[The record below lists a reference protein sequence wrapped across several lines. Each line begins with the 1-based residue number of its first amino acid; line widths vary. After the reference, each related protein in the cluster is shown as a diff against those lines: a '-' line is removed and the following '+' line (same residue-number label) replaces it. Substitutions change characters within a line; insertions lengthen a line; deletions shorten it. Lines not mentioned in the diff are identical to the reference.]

1 MSTIDEVLA
10 AAEVVDAVCVI
21 DGETRIISVPN
32 EYKELGVES
41 DEKVTRIKFRC
52 PKIVGDNV
60 DLTEYNLYINYR
72 NAGNKL
78 NSYLVE
84 DVTVADDVINFSWL
98 LSRHVTES
106 PGTISYIVCA
116 KKSDDTGVIN
126 EWNTKVATGTV
137 GIGLEA
143 TEEIEEQNIDA
154 IEQILRSIV
163 ELENK
168 VDSGVGGGSGGYYA
182 PSIDDDGNLTWTASK
197 ADMPDV
203 SGTNIKGPQGV
214 SGVYVGSGDMPDGYN
229 VQIDPDGTPS
239 GIIPTIDET
248 LTERGKAA
256 DAKATGDA
264 ISALTEEKVSLPKD
278 TDGNVIH
285 GTVGWYAVSDGAG
298 GITWVESAPSTGGG
312 GETTTHGI
320 VWNLVNVTSSNNA
333 VSVADGASL
342 IAVLTPADG
351 YTLGDVTI
359 TMGGEVVTGAW
370 NADTATVTIQSV
382 TGDVVI
388 SCAGVEQT
396 GPVDTSPVIAGYD
409 MSLDSVG
416 SASTTTGGCY
426 TDFYAIPD
434 GASSVVLYSAD
445 AEGVSFTSNGK
456 LQYWNDAEFLEYW
469 STAVNLNTEKSYTL
483 KSGATRFRTSL
494 AINGIDDSYAYDRA
508 TGYIYFA
515 GANTKYYGMAN
526 IDGTLAGGGSGGTG
540 TANVAEE
547 VDNQVAMLSLSTG
560 ETVDTSAYSGL
571 SADYVA
577 MVQSNYDAMMAECLG
592 DYNKI
597 PIIVHT
603 DQHGRIGASN
613 QVMKLIGDMV
623 NWYEVSKCINLG
635 DTVPDRFDMTTLDNY
650 LSATKDSIPL
660 SKRLDVYGNHDV
672 WDSDDSQKYT
682 VDQKR
687 LSPYFKNIYAR
698 RHGNNGYF
706 TVVDDYYN
714 VKYLVISDLEYPDT
728 NYSTRRITTAQAKF
742 IVSELSADDGRDVV
756 LVSHVP
762 LDSDEVTSRDS
773 TYQAYSEKFLFDT
786 TAHNSFMTMIA
797 ARKNKTSGTF
807 TDSEGISHTYDFSN
821 VSGDLLMSLH
831 GHAHFEAYRT
841 FENSITEFIFDWF
854 YGNTFYFA
862 YIDRKEK
869 KFKVW
874 KNEANVGALEISI
887 A

>member
-41 DEKVTRIKFRC
+41 DEKVTRVKFQC
-52 PKIVGDNV
+52 PKNVGDNI

-84 DVTVADDVINFSWL
+84 DVTVTGDTINFSWL

-116 KKSDDTGVIN
+116 KKSDGTGVIN
-126 EWNTKVATGTV
+126 EWNTKVATGIV

-168 VDSGVGGGSGGYYA
+168 VDGGGSGGS
-182 PSIDDDGNLTWTASK
+182 SI
-197 ADMPDV
+197 
-203 SGTNIKGPQGV
+203 
-214 SGVYVGSGDMPDGYN
+214 
-229 VQIDPDGTPS
+229 
-239 GIIPTIDET
+239 TIDET
-248 LTERGKAA
+248 LTEQGKAA

-264 ISALTEEKVSLPKD
+264 IRSLSEEKVSLPKD
-278 TDGNVIH
+278 VDGNVIT
-285 GTVGWYAVSDGAG
+285 GTAGWYAVSDGAG
-298 GITWVESAPSTGGG
+298 GIAWVESAPSTGGG
-312 GETTTHGI
+312 GGTTTHGI

-333 VSVADGASL
+333 VSVDDGASL
-342 IAVLTPADG
+342 VAVLTPADG
-351 YTLGDVTI
+351 YTLGDVTS

-388 SCAGVEQT
+388 SCAGVEIT
-396 GPVDTSPVIAGYD
+396 ELDTSPIIVEHGKA
-409 MSLDSVG
+409 LDSSGGVYNL
-416 SASTTTGGCY
+416 AVTGACY
-426 TDFYAIPD
+426 TDFYTIPE
-434 GASSVVLYSAD
+434 GATNVTLYMAD
-445 AEGVSFTSNGK
+445 SESVSFSASGK
-456 LQYWNDAEFLEYW
+456 LQFWNDTKQVEYW
-469 STAVNLNTEKSYTL
+469 SAASNRNKEKSYVTAD
-483 KSGATRFRTSL
+483 GATRFRTSL
-494 AINGIDDSYAYDRA
+494 ATNGINNSYAYDST

-515 GANTKYYGMAN
+515 GANTQYYGMTN
-526 IDGTLAGGGSGGTG
+526 INGSTGGGS
-540 TANVAEE
+540 AVSIAAE
-547 VDNQVAMLSLSTG
+547 VDNQVAMLALSTG

-577 MVQSNYDAMMAECLG
+577 MVQANYDAMMAECLG

-623 NWYEVSKCINLG
+623 NWYEVSKCMNLG
-635 DTVPDRFDMTTLDNY
+635 DTVADRFGTTALENY

-672 WDSDDSQKYT
+672 WDSDDSQKYI

-714 VKYLVISDLEYPDT
+714 VKYLVVSDLEYPDT

-742 IVSELSADDGRDVV
+742 IVSELSEDDGRDVV

-773 TYQAYSEKFLFDT
+773 TYQAYSEKFLSDT

-807 TDSEGISHTYDFSN
+807 TDSEGISHAYDFSN
-821 VSGDLLMSLH
+821 ASGDLLMSLH

-854 YGNTFYFA
+854 HGNTFYFA

>member
-1 MSTIDEVLA
+1 MPDEYVIVEKSTLDSIGDTVRSATGSTENISVNNLNDAVA
-10 AAEVVDAVCVI
+10 AAI
-21 DGETRIISVPN
+21 T
-32 EYKELGVES
+32 
-41 DEKVTRIKFRC
+41 
-52 PKIVGDNV
+52 
-60 DLTEYNLYINYR
+60 
-72 NAGNKL
+72 
-78 NSYLVE
+78 
-84 DVTVADDVINFSWL
+84 
-98 LSRHVTES
+98 
-106 PGTISYIVCA
+106 
-116 KKSDDTGVIN
+116 
-126 EWNTKVATGTV
+126 
-137 GIGLEA
+137 
-143 TEEIEEQNIDA
+143 
-154 IEQILRSIV
+154 
-163 ELENK
+163 
-168 VDSGVGGGSGGYYA
+168 SGGVL
-182 PSIDDDGNLTWTASK
+182 IDSSLTQ
-197 ADMPDV
+197 
-203 SGTNIKGPQGV
+203 SG
-214 SGVYVGSGDMPDGYN
+214 Y
-229 VQIDPDGTPS
+229 
-239 GIIPTIDET
+239 
-248 LTERGKAA
+248 AA

-264 ISALTEEKVSLPKD
+264 IRSLSEEKVSLPKAD
-278 TDGNVIH
+278 DGSIIP
-285 GTVGWYAVSDGAG
+285 GTAGWYAVSDGAG
-298 GITWVESAPSTGGG
+298 GITWVESAPSTGD
-312 GETTTHGI
+312 ETTHGI

-333 VSVADGASL
+333 VSVANGASL
-342 IAVLTPADG
+342 VAVLTPADG

-396 GPVDTSPVIAGYD
+396 GPVDTSPVIAEYNK
-409 MSLDSVG
+409 SLDSSGVVNP
-416 SASTTTGGCY
+416 TNGGCY
-426 TDFYAIPD
+426 TDFYALPD
-434 GASSVVLYSAD
+434 GAGAVVLYFAD
-445 AEGVSFTSNGK
+445 AEDVAFGSGGK
-456 LQYWNDAEFLEYW
+456 LQYWNDAELLDYW
-469 STAVNLNTEKSYTL
+469 SPAANRNVEKSYKL
-483 KSGATRFRTSL
+483 ASGATRFRTSL
-494 AINGIDDSYAYDRA
+494 AINGIDDSYAYDSA

-515 GANTKYYGMAN
+515 GANTKYYGMTN
-526 IDGTLAGGGSGGTG
+526 IDGSTSGES
-540 TANVAEE
+540 AVSVAAE

-560 ETVDTSAYSGL
+560 ETVNPSAYSGL

-623 NWYEVSKCINLG
+623 NWYEVSKCMNLG
-635 DTVPDRFDMTTLDNY
+635 DTVSDRFGTTELENY

-728 NYSTRRITTAQAKF
+728 NYSKRRITTAQAKF

-773 TYQAYSEKFLFDT
+773 TYLASSEKFLSDT

-854 YGNTFYFA
+854 DGNTFYFG
-862 YIDRKEK
+862 YIDRENM

-874 KNEANVGALEISI
+874 KNETDVEALEISI

>member
-21 DGETRIISVPN
+21 DGETRIISVPT

-41 DEKVTRIKFRC
+41 DEKVTRVKFQC
-52 PKIVGDNV
+52 PKIVGDNI

-84 DVTVADDVINFSWL
+84 DVTVTGDTINFSWL
-98 LSRHVTES
+98 LSRHVTEN

-126 EWNTKVATGTV
+126 EWNTKVATGIV

-143 TEEIEEQNIDA
+143 TEEIEEQNIDV
-154 IEQILRSIV
+154 IEQILRLIV
-163 ELENK
+163 ELENNI
-168 VDSGVGGGSGGYYA
+168 GS
-182 PSIDDDGNLTWTASK
+182 
-197 ADMPDV
+197 
-203 SGTNIKGPQGV
+203 
-214 SGVYVGSGDMPDGYN
+214 
-229 VQIDPDGTPS
+229 
-239 GIIPTIDET
+239 
-248 LTERGKAA
+248 
-256 DAKATGDA
+256 
-264 ISALTEEKVSLPKD
+264 
-278 TDGNVIH
+278 
-285 GTVGWYAVSDGAG
+285 
-298 GITWVESAPSTGGG
+298 GGG
-312 GETTTHGI
+312 GETTHGI
-320 VWNLVNVTSSNNA
+320 VWNLTNVTSSNNA
-333 VSVADGASL
+333 VSVADGSSL
-342 IAVLTPADG
+342 VAVLTPADG

-382 TGDVVI
+382 TGDVAI
-388 SCAGVEQT
+388 SCAGVEIT
-396 GPVDTSPVIAGYD
+396 ELDTSPIIVEYD
-409 MSLDSVG
+409 KALDSSGGVFTY
-416 SASTTTGGCY
+416 AITGGCY
-426 TDFYAIPD
+426 TDFYAIPE
-434 GASSVVLYSAD
+434 GATNVTLYMADSESVAFS
-445 AEGVSFTSNGK
+445 GSGK
-456 LQYWNDAEFLEYW
+456 LQFWNDTKQVEYW
-469 STAVNLNTEKSYTL
+469 SAASYRNKEKSYVIAD
-483 KSGATRFRTSL
+483 GATRFRTSL
-494 AINGIDDSYAYDRA
+494 ATNGIDDSYAYDSV

-515 GANTKYYGMAN
+515 GANTQYYGMTN
-526 IDGTLAGGGSGGTG
+526 IDGSTSGES
-540 TANVAEE
+540 AVSVASE

-560 ETVDTSAYSGL
+560 ETVNPSAYSGL

-635 DTVPDRFDMTTLDNY
+635 DTVADRFGTTALENY

-672 WDSDDSQKYT
+672 WDSNDSQKYT

-706 TVVDDYYN
+706 TVFDDYYN

-742 IVSELSADDGRDVV
+742 IVSELSEDDGRDVV
-756 LVSHVP
+756 LVSHAP

-773 TYQAYSEKFLFDT
+773 TYQAYSEKFLSDT

>member
-21 DGETRIISVPN
+21 DGETRIISVPT

-41 DEKVTRIKFRC
+41 DEKVTRVKFQC
-52 PKIVGDNV
+52 PKIVGDNI

-84 DVTVADDVINFSWL
+84 DVTVTGDTINFSWL

-126 EWNTKVATGTV
+126 EWNTKVATGIV

-154 IEQILRSIV
+154 IEQILRLIV

-168 VDSGVGGGSGGYYA
+168 VDGG
-182 PSIDDDGNLTWTASK
+182 
-197 ADMPDV
+197 
-203 SGTNIKGPQGV
+203 
-214 SGVYVGSGDMPDGYN
+214 
-229 VQIDPDGTPS
+229 
-239 GIIPTIDET
+239 
-248 LTERGKAA
+248 
-256 DAKATGDA
+256 
-264 ISALTEEKVSLPKD
+264 
-278 TDGNVIH
+278 
-285 GTVGWYAVSDGAG
+285 
-298 GITWVESAPSTGGG
+298 GGG

-320 VWNLVNVTSSNNA
+320 VWNLTNVTSSNNV
-333 VSVADGASL
+333 VSVSDGASL
-342 IAVLTPADG
+342 VAVLTPADG

-359 TMGGEVVTGAW
+359 TMGGEAVTGAW

-396 GPVDTSPVIAGYD
+396 GPVDTSPIIVEYNR
-409 MSLDSVG
+409 SLGLSGNVG
-416 SASTTTGGCY
+416 PTNGGCY

-434 GASSVVLYSAD
+434 GAGAVVLYFAD
-445 AEGVSFTSNGK
+445 AEDVAFGAFGK
-456 LQYWNDAEFLEYW
+456 FQYWNDTEQVDYW
-469 STAVNLNTEKSYTL
+469 SPASNRNVEKSYKL
-483 KSGATRFRTSL
+483 ASGETRFRTSL
-494 AINGIDDSYAYDRA
+494 ATNGIEDSYAYDSA

-515 GANTKYYGMAN
+515 GANTKYYGMTN
-526 IDGTLAGGGSGGTG
+526 IDGSTGGES
-540 TANVAEE
+540 AVSIAAE
-547 VDNQVAMLSLSTG
+547 VDNQVAMLSLPTG
-560 ETVDTSAYSGL
+560 KTVNPPAYSGL
-571 SADYVA
+571 SADYVS

-623 NWYEVSKCINLG
+623 NWYEVSKCMNLG

-672 WDSDDSQKYT
+672 WDSDESQKYT
-682 VDQKR
+682 VNQKR

-742 IVSELSADDGRDVV
+742 IVSELSEDDGRDIV

-773 TYQAYSEKFLFDT
+773 TYQAYSEKFLSDT

-797 ARKNKTSGTF
+797 ARKNKTNGTF
-807 TDSEGISHTYDFSN
+807 TDSEGVEHAYDFSN
-821 VSGDLLMSLH
+821 VSSDLLMSLH
-831 GHAHFEAYRT
+831 GHAHAEAYRT
-841 FENSITEFIFDWF
+841 FENSITEFMFDWF
-854 YGNTFYFA
+854 DGNTFYFA

-869 KFKVW
+869 KFKAW

>member
-21 DGETRIISVPN
+21 DGETRIISVPT

-41 DEKVTRIKFRC
+41 DEKVTRVKFQC
-52 PKIVGDNV
+52 PKIVGDNI
-60 DLTEYNLYINYR
+60 DLTEYNLYVNYR

-84 DVTVADDVINFSWL
+84 DATVTGDTINFSWL

-126 EWNTKVATGTV
+126 EWNTKVATGIV

-168 VDSGVGGGSGGYYA
+168 VDSGGS
-182 PSIDDDGNLTWTASK
+182 SIA
-197 ADMPDV
+197 
-203 SGTNIKGPQGV
+203 
-214 SGVYVGSGDMPDGYN
+214 
-229 VQIDPDGTPS
+229 
-239 GIIPTIDET
+239 IDET
-248 LTERGKAA
+248 LTKQGKAA
-256 DAKATGDA
+256 DAKAVGDRLD
-264 ISALTEEKVSLPKD
+264 SLSEKKVSLPKGA
-278 TDGNVIH
+278 DGNVIT
-285 GTVGWYAVSDGAG
+285 GTSGWYAVSDGAG
-298 GITWVESAPSTGGG
+298 GITWVESAPSTGG
-312 GETTTHGI
+312 ETTHGI

-333 VSVADGASL
+333 VSVADGSSL
-342 IAVLTPADG
+342 VAVLTPADG

-370 NADTATVTIQSV
+370 NADTATVIIQSV
-382 TGDVVI
+382 TGDVMI
-388 SCAGVEQT
+388 SCSGVEQT
-396 GPVDTSPVIAGYD
+396 GPVNTSPVIAEYNKA
-409 MSLDSVG
+409 LDSSGGVYNL
-416 SASTTTGGCY
+416 AITGGCY
-426 TDFYAIPD
+426 TDFYTIPE
-434 GASSVVLYSAD
+434 GATDVTLYMAD
-445 AEGVSFTSNGK
+445 SESVSFSAAGK
-456 LQYWNDAEFLEYW
+456 LQFWDDTKQVEYW
-469 STAVNLNTEKSYTL
+469 SAASNRNKEKSYVIAD
-483 KSGATRFRTSL
+483 GATRFRTSL
-494 AINGIDDSYAYDRA
+494 ATNGIENSYAYDRA

-515 GANTKYYGMAN
+515 GANTQYYGMTN
-526 IDGTLAGGGSGGTG
+526 INGSTGGES
-540 TANVAEE
+540 AVSVAAE

-560 ETVDTSAYSGL
+560 KTVDTSAYSGL

-577 MVQSNYDAMMAECLG
+577 MVQANYDAMMAECLG

-597 PIIVHT
+597 PIIAHS
-603 DQHGRIGASN
+603 DQHGRIGANN

-623 NWYEVSKCINLG
+623 NWYEVSKCMNLG
-635 DTVPDRFDMTTLDNY
+635 DTVADRFGTTALENY

-672 WDSDDSQKYT
+672 WDSDESQKYT
-682 VDQKR
+682 VNQKR

-742 IVSELSADDGRDVV
+742 IVSELSEDDGRDIV

-773 TYQAYSEKFLFDT
+773 TYQAYSEKFLSDT
-786 TAHNSFMTMIA
+786 TAHNSLMTMIA
-797 ARKNKTSGTF
+797 ARKNKTNGTF
-807 TDSEGISHTYDFSN
+807 TDSEGVEHAYDFSN
-821 VSGDLLMSLH
+821 VSSDLLMSLH
-831 GHAHFEAYRT
+831 GHAHAEAYRT
-841 FENSITEFIFDWF
+841 FENSITEFMFDWF
-854 YGNTFYFA
+854 DGNTFYFA

-874 KNEANVGALEISI
+874 KNEANVEALEISI

>member
-1 MSTIDEVLA
+1 MDGVTPLD
-10 AAEVVDAVCVI
+10 AEHLNHMEQ
-21 DGETRIISVPN
+21 GISQ
-32 EYKELGVES
+32 
-41 DEKVTRIKFRC
+41 
-52 PKIVGDNV
+52 
-60 DLTEYNLYINYR
+60 
-72 NAGNKL
+72 
-78 NSYLVE
+78 
-84 DVTVADDVINFSWL
+84 
-98 LSRHVTES
+98 LSE
-106 PGTISYIVCA
+106 G
-116 KKSDDTGVIN
+116 
-126 EWNTKVATGTV
+126 
-137 GIGLEA
+137 
-143 TEEIEEQNIDA
+143 
-154 IEQILRSIV
+154 
-163 ELENK
+163 
-168 VDSGVGGGSGGYYA
+168 
-182 PSIDDDGNLTWTASK
+182 
-197 ADMPDV
+197 
-203 SGTNIKGPQGV
+203 
-214 SGVYVGSGDMPDGYN
+214 
-229 VQIDPDGTPS
+229 
-239 GIIPTIDET
+239 
-248 LTERGKAA
+248 
-256 DAKATGDA
+256 
-264 ISALTEEKVSLPKD
+264 KVSLPKAE
-278 TDGNVIH
+278 DGTAIP
-285 GTVGWYAVSDGAG
+285 GTAGWYAVSDGVG
-298 GITWVESAPSTGGG
+298 GITWVESAPSTGG
-312 GETTTHGI
+312 ETTHGI
-320 VWNLVNVTSSNNA
+320 VWNLTNVTSSNNT
-333 VSVADGASL
+333 VSVADGSSL
-342 IAVLTPADG
+342 VAVLTPADG

-416 SASTTTGGCY
+416 GASTTTGGCY

-445 AEGVSFTSNGK
+445 AEGVSFSNNGK

-469 STAVNLNTEKSYTL
+469 STAVSLNTEKSYTL

-494 AINGIDDSYAYDRA
+494 AINGIDDSYAYDSA

-515 GANTKYYGMAN
+515 GANTQYYGMTN
-526 IDGTLAGGGSGGTG
+526 INGSTSGES
-540 TANVAEE
+540 AVSVAAK

-560 ETVDTSAYSGL
+560 ETVNTFAYSGL
-571 SADYVA
+571 SADYVS
-577 MVQSNYDAMMAECLG
+577 MVQANYDAMMAECLG

-603 DQHGRIGASN
+603 DQHGRIGANN

-623 NWYEVSKCINLG
+623 NWYEVSKCMNLG
-635 DTVPDRFDMTTLDNY
+635 DTVPDRFDMTTLENY

-672 WDSDDSQKYT
+672 WDSNETQKYT
-682 VDQKR
+682 VNQKR

-698 RHGNNGYF
+698 RRSNNGYF
-706 TVVDDYYN
+706 TVFDDYYN

-773 TYQAYSEKFLFDT
+773 TYQAYSEKFLSDT

-807 TDSEGISHTYDFSN
+807 TDSEGVEHAYDFSN

-854 YGNTFYFA
+854 DGNTFYFA

>member
-1 MSTIDEVLA
+1 MHEINLTGYTASCNAADNMLCLGTAGSYGLEKLHVTADAVWDGLTITATFTNSGSTTVAVTGGAVDVPPEATRMPTRDRVRYGQIAFKGADADGSIRLISTPIYYKVQASSATDGENTIAPTPDQYAQFVAEVTAEADRAEA
-10 AAEVVDAVCVI
+10 AADRAESAGSNVTPEQIAEAV
-21 DGETRIISVPN
+21 
-32 EYKELGVES
+32 
-41 DEKVTRIKFRC
+41 
-52 PKIVGDNV
+52 
-60 DLTEYNLYINYR
+60 
-72 NAGNKL
+72 
-78 NSYLVE
+78 NSYLDENPVQ
-84 DVTVADDVINFSWL
+84 
-98 LSRHVTES
+98 
-106 PGTISYIVCA
+106 
-116 KKSDDTGVIN
+116 
-126 EWNTKVATGTV
+126 ATP
-137 GIGLEA
+137 
-143 TEEIEEQNIDA
+143 IDA
-154 IEQILRSIV
+154 
-163 ELENK
+163 
-168 VDSGVGGGSGGYYA
+168 
-182 PSIDDDGNLTWTASK
+182 
-197 ADMPDV
+197 
-203 SGTNIKGPQGV
+203 
-214 SGVYVGSGDMPDGYN
+214 
-229 VQIDPDGTPS
+229 
-239 GIIPTIDET
+239 T
-248 LTERGKAA
+248 LTQSGQAA
-256 DAKATGDA
+256 DAAAVGDA
-264 ISALTEEKVSLPKD
+264 LSLLSEEKVSLPKD
-278 TDGNVIH
+278 ADGTAIP
-285 GTVGWYAVSDGAG
+285 GTAGWYAVSDGAG

-320 VWNLVNVTSSNNA
+320 VWDLVNVTSSNNA
-333 VSVADGASL
+333 VSVADRASL
-342 IAVLTPADG
+342 VAVLTPADG
-351 YTLGDVTI
+351 YSLGDVTI
-359 TMGGEVVTGAW
+359 TMGGEVITGAW
-370 NADTATVTIQSV
+370 NADTATLTIQSV
-382 TGDVVI
+382 TGDVMI

-396 GPVDTSPVIAGYD
+396 GPVDTSPVIAQTGYGLNT
-409 MSLDSVG
+409 S
-416 SASTTTGGCY
+416 GGTVADPELCY
-426 TDFYAIPD
+426 TGFYDIPD
-434 GASSVVLYSAD
+434 GYTGKVSGLFPNDDANYSTEHTQCQIFEDDTFKTYWACSGLMGALGSAD
-445 AEGVSFTSNGK
+445 KSMGLYYASAWPANKVRFVLVSA
-456 LQYWNDAEFLEYW
+456 YA
-469 STAVNLNTEKSYTL
+469 
-483 KSGATRFRTSL
+483 
-494 AINGIDDSYAYDRA
+494 DDSYVYFKD
-508 TGYIYFA
+508 TGDIIFA
-515 GANTKYYGMAN
+515 GKNTNYYGMAN
-526 IDGTLAGGGSGGTG
+526 IDGTPAGGGSGGTG

-560 ETVDTSAYSGL
+560 ETVNPSAYSSL
-571 SADYVA
+571 SADYVS

-635 DTVPDRFDMTTLDNY
+635 DTVVDRFGTTALENY

-714 VKYLVISDLEYPDT
+714 VKYLVVSDLEYPDT

-773 TYQAYSEKFLFDT
+773 TYLAYSEKFLSDT
-786 TAHNSFMTMIA
+786 TAHNSFMEMIA
-797 ARKNKTSGTF
+797 ARRNHTSGTF
-807 TDSEGISHTYDFSN
+807 TDSEGISHAYDFSN

-854 YGNTFYFA
+854 DGNTFYFA
-862 YIDRKEK
+862 YIDREEK

-874 KNEANVGALEISI
+874 KNEADVEALEISI

>member
-10 AAEVVDAVCVI
+10 AAEAVDSVCVI

-84 DVTVADDVINFSWL
+84 DVTVTGDTINFSWL

-116 KKSDDTGVIN
+116 KKSDNTGVIN

-168 VDSGVGGGSGGYYA
+168 VDGGGSGGS
-182 PSIDDDGNLTWTASK
+182 SIA
-197 ADMPDV
+197 
-203 SGTNIKGPQGV
+203 
-214 SGVYVGSGDMPDGYN
+214 
-229 VQIDPDGTPS
+229 
-239 GIIPTIDET
+239 IDET
-248 LTERGKAA
+248 LTAQGKAA

-264 ISALTEEKVSLPKD
+264 INLLSEEKVSLPKAD
-278 TDGNVIH
+278 DGSIIP
-285 GTVGWYAVSDGAG
+285 GTAGWYAVSDGAG

-312 GETTTHGI
+312 GGTTTHGI
-320 VWNLVNVTSSNNA
+320 VWNLTNVTSSNNA

-342 IAVLTPADG
+342 VAVLTPADG

-382 TGDVVI
+382 TGDAVI

-445 AEGVSFTSNGK
+445 AEGVSFSNNGK

-469 STAVNLNTEKSYTL
+469 STAVSLNTEKSYTL

-494 AINGIDDSYAYDRA
+494 ATNGIDDSYAYDKA

-515 GANTKYYGMAN
+515 GANTKYYGMTN
-526 IDGTLAGGGSGGTG
+526 IDGSTSGES
-540 TANVAEE
+540 AVSVAAK

-560 ETVDTSAYSGL
+560 ETVNPSAYSGL

-577 MVQSNYDAMMAECLG
+577 MVQANYDAMMAECLG

-597 PIIVHT
+597 PIVVHT

-623 NWYEVSKCINLG
+623 NWYEVSKCMNLG
-635 DTVPDRFDMTTLDNY
+635 DTVADRFGTTALENY

-672 WDSDDSQKYT
+672 WDSNDSQKYT

-706 TVVDDYYN
+706 TVFDDYYN

-773 TYQAYSEKFLFDT
+773 TYQAYSEKFLSDT
-786 TAHNSFMTMIA
+786 TAHNSFMAMIA

-821 VSGDLLMSLH
+821 VPGDLLMSLH
-831 GHAHFEAYRT
+831 GHTHFEAYRT
-841 FENSITEFIFDWF
+841 FENSITEFMFDWF
-854 YGNTFYFA
+854 DGNTFYFA
-862 YIDRKEK
+862 YIDRQNK

>member
-10 AAEVVDAVCVI
+10 TAEVVDAVCVI

-41 DEKVTRIKFRC
+41 DEKVTRVKFQC
-52 PKIVGDNV
+52 PKIVGDNI

-84 DVTVADDVINFSWL
+84 DVTVTGDTINFSWL
-98 LSRHVTES
+98 LSRHVTEN

-143 TEEIEEQNIDA
+143 TEEIEEQNIDV
-154 IEQILRSIV
+154 IEQILRLIV
-163 ELENK
+163 ELENNIG
-168 VDSGVGGGSGGYYA
+168 SGGSGG
-182 PSIDDDGNLTWTASK
+182 
-197 ADMPDV
+197 
-203 SGTNIKGPQGV
+203 
-214 SGVYVGSGDMPDGYN
+214 
-229 VQIDPDGTPS
+229 
-239 GIIPTIDET
+239 
-248 LTERGKAA
+248 
-256 DAKATGDA
+256 
-264 ISALTEEKVSLPKD
+264 
-278 TDGNVIH
+278 
-285 GTVGWYAVSDGAG
+285 G
-298 GITWVESAPSTGGG
+298 G
-312 GETTTHGI
+312 TTTHGI
-320 VWNLVNVTSSNNA
+320 VWNLVNVTSSNTA
-333 VSVADGASL
+333 VSVANGASQV
-342 IAVLTPADG
+342 AVLTPADG
-351 YTLGDVTI
+351 YTLGDETI
-359 TMGGEVVTGAW
+359 TMGSEVLTGAW

-445 AEGVSFTSNGK
+445 AEGVSFSSNGK

-469 STAVNLNTEKSYTL
+469 STAVSLNTEKSYTL
-483 KSGATRFRTSL
+483 KSGVTRFRTSL
-494 AINGIDDSYAYDRA
+494 AINGIDDSYAYDKA

-515 GANTKYYGMAN
+515 GANTKYYGMTN
-526 IDGTLAGGGSGGTG
+526 IDGSTSGES
-540 TANVAEE
+540 AVSVAAE

-560 ETVDTSAYSGL
+560 ETVNPSAYSGL

-597 PIIVHT
+597 PIVVHT

-635 DTVPDRFDMTTLDNY
+635 DTVADRFGTTALENY

-672 WDSDDSQKYT
+672 WDSDDSQKYA

-714 VKYLVISDLEYPDT
+714 VKYLVVSDLEYPDT

-773 TYQAYSEKFLFDT
+773 TYLAYSEKFLSDT
-786 TAHNSFMTMIA
+786 TAHNSFMSMLS
-797 ARKNKTSGTF
+797 ARKSKTSGTF
-807 TDSEGISHTYDFSN
+807 TDSEGISHAYDFSN
-821 VSGDLLMSLH
+821 ASGDLLMSLH

>member
-1 MSTIDEVLA
+1 MIAVKAIINNSTCMIVSRERL
-10 AAEVVDAVCVI
+10 
-21 DGETRIISVPN
+21 TR
-32 EYKELGVES
+32 
-41 DEKVTRIKFRC
+41 
-52 PKIVGDNV
+52 
-60 DLTEYNLYINYR
+60 
-72 NAGNKL
+72 
-78 NSYLVE
+78 
-84 DVTVADDVINFSWL
+84 
-98 LSRHVTES
+98 
-106 PGTISYIVCA
+106 
-116 KKSDDTGVIN
+116 
-126 EWNTKVATGTV
+126 GTV
-137 GIGLEA
+137 GKTMEAEFSAEWEGLAITATFEA
-143 TEEIEEQNIDA
+143 GDEKRDKIYTGEP
-154 IEQILRSIV
+154 IV
-163 ELENK
+163 IPHEVL
-168 VDSGVGGGSGGYYA
+168 S
-182 PSIDDDGNLTWTASK
+182 TA
-197 ADMPDV
+197 
-203 SGTNIKGPQGV
+203 GV
-214 SGVYVGSGDMPDGYN
+214 SVLLGFQGAMPDGTIVKRTEKEWLNN
-229 VQIDPDGTPS
+229 VSETLDPAGVQSSEPTPDWTAQVQNIATEAKQVADSVRSDAQAGKFNGSAGDDGGWYTPAITQPDENTIRMSFTPS
-239 GIIPTIDET
+239 KEDMPAIEPVDIT
-248 LTERGKAA
+248 LPA
-256 DAKATGDA
+256 
-264 ISALTEEKVSLPKD
+264 
-278 TDGNVIH
+278 
-285 GTVGWYAVSDGAG
+285 
-298 GITWVESAPSTGGG
+298 GGG
-312 GETTTHGI
+312 GTTTHGI

-342 IAVLTPADG
+342 VVVLTPADG

-396 GPVDTSPVIAGYD
+396 GPVDTSPVIAEYNR
-409 MSLDSVG
+409 SLGLSGDVG
-416 SASTTTGGCY
+416 PTNGGCY

-434 GASSVVLYSAD
+434 GAGAVVLYFAD
-445 AEGVSFTSNGK
+445 AEDVAFGTFGK
-456 LQYWNDAEFLEYW
+456 FQYWNDTEQVDYW
-469 STAVNLNTEKSYTL
+469 SPVASRNVEKSYKL
-483 KSGATRFRTSL
+483 ASGETRFRTSL
-494 AINGIDDSYAYDRA
+494 AINGIDDSYAYDSA

-515 GANTKYYGMAN
+515 GANTKYYGMTN
-526 IDGTLAGGGSGGTG
+526 IDGSTSGES
-540 TANVAEE
+540 AVSVASE

-571 SADYVA
+571 SDDYVV
-577 MVQSNYDAMMAECLG
+577 MVQTNYDAMMAECLG

-603 DQHGRIGASN
+603 DQHGRIGANN

-635 DTVPDRFDMTTLDNY
+635 DTVADRFDTTVLGNY

-706 TVVDDYYN
+706 TVFDDYYN

-742 IVSELSADDGRDVV
+742 IVSELSEDDGRDVV

-773 TYQAYSEKFLFDT
+773 TYQAYSEKFLSDT